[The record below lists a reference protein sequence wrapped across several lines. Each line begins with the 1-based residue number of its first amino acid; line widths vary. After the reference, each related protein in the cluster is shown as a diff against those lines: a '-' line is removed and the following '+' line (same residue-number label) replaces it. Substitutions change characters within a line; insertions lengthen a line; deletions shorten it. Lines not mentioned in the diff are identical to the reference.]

1 MKRKGIIL
9 AGGSGTRLYPLTKV
23 VSKQMLPVYDKP
35 MVYYPLTSLM
45 LAGID
50 DILLIS
56 TPHDTPLFQQLLGD
70 GSQWGISIQYAVQ
83 PKPAGIA
90 QALVIA
96 TDFLSGDPSA
106 LILGDNLFYGDQ
118 FGKILADV
126 SARQSGCS
134 LFAYRVHDPE
144 RYGVVELDENFHP
157 VNLVEKPENPK
168 SNFAVTGLYFYD
180 GEASRIATSLKPS
193 ARGEVEITDLNRHYL
208 EQGDA
213 DVTILGRGYT
223 WLDTGT
229 PQSLI
234 EAGQFIETIQ
244 NRQGLMI
251 ACPEEIALNAGWIGQ
266 QEISQLAEKYSN
278 SLYGQYLN
286 GLLA

>member
-56 TPHDTPLFQQLLGD
+56 TPHDTPLFEQLLGD
-70 GSQWGISIQYAVQ
+70 GSQWGVSIRYAVQ

-90 QALVIA
+90 QALIIA
-96 TDFLSGDPSA
+96 ADFLGGDHSA

-126 SARQSGCS
+126 SGRQSGCS

-144 RYGVVELDENFHP
+144 RYGVVELDENFCP
-157 VNLVEKPENPK
+157 VSLVEKPNNPK

-180 GEASRIATSLKPS
+180 GDASKIASSLKPS
-193 ARGEVEITDLNRHYL
+193 DRGEVEITDLNQHYL
-208 EQGDA
+208 DHGNA
-213 DVTILGRGYT
+213 DVTVLGRGYT

-251 ACPEEIALNAGWIGQ
+251 ACPEEIAFNAGWIGKP
-266 QEISQLAEKYSN
+266 EISQMADKYSN
-278 SLYGQYLN
+278 SLYGQYLRQ
-286 GLLA
+286 LLT